1 MTKRKYDRPLTRDI
15 AGPITQFLVAAH
27 VRRLEKQDTC
37 KHGDVAPIMEQT
49 PEPLYECVCGKVF
62 NEDELDELEWA
73 LED

>member
-1 MTKRKYDRPLTRDI
+1 MTKRNMHRSPRES
-15 AGPITQFLVAAH
+15 AGIITQFLVEAH

-37 KHGDVAPIMEQT
+37 KHGDITGIPGNT

-73 LED
+73 LEG

>member
-1 MTKRKYDRPLTRDI
+1 MTKRVTNRPLVRDT
-15 AGPITQFLVAAH
+15 AGPITLFLVQS
-27 VRRLEKQDTC
+27 RIRQLEKQDTC